1 MLQTVE
7 DALQRSRTA
16 LTERD
21 RPFEEPLL
29 VLYRHTD
36 YSVSMLRES
45 FQNGRAG
52 LDRETAEIL
61 ADHLH
66 ATVGRVIERA
76 KEIDNEY
83 ASPADSSWRR
93 PRTGRDSQ
101 GAALLQPLDLH
112 TRHCQLGLLLAEL
125 PHAQLPRI
133 PVSRKVRLMGRPLM
147 RPLDSRN

>member
-1 MLQTVE
+1 MRQTVE
-7 DALQRSRTA
+7 DALQRFRTA

-29 VLYRHTD
+29 VLCRHTD
-36 YSVSMLRES
+36 YSVSMLREY

-52 LDRETAEIL
+52 LDRKMAEIL

-76 KEIDNEY
+76 KEIDNED

-93 PRTGRDSQ
+93 PCTGRDSQ
-101 GAALLQPLDLH
+101 GAALLQPRDLH
-112 TRHCQLGLLLAEL
+112 TLLKERPRAADPIVEMTGL
-125 PHAQLPRI
+125 
-133 PVSRKVRLMGRPLM
+133 VVRGVGQ
-147 RPLDSRN
+147 S